1 MLARERS
8 IRPALVL
15 LSVLTVLCALASAPV
30 QAAGNEVELL
40 SGVGY
45 TSKEANGP
53 SLLLGAE
60 LTAYERQGSLFTG
73 INEARVGL
81 HASDEIAVD
90 GSPGTLTLG
99 LEGEWIRTQGPTSLI
114 FFGKVLTRH
123 RGDEAAR
130 TLSLGGG
137 GAAGRVSGQVRVDY
151 VESSLSTFPWF
162 QRDLDVVV
170 AEEPFYRISAGVSAA
185 VLPDYGLKWSQDL
198 RWRRGVDSSVS
209 RLGLTTGPEML
220 LGPGNLAVQGGLLF
234 APQGIKPLAQVRY
247 LIRPNVAGFEF
258 ELTAATHSL
267 DKDGPVLY
275 GWFGVDGEDLGI
287 GAALRLEEG
296 SQGGVAPAVYFS
308 LHPKF

>member
-1 MLARERS
+1 MLARKNPVRT
-8 IRPALVL
+8 ALKL
-15 LSVLTVLCALASAPV
+15 CVLTLFCAWAAASLQV
-30 QAAGNEVELL
+30 AANEVELL

-73 INEARVGL
+73 IRETRVGL

-90 GSPGTLTLG
+90 GSPGTFTLG
-99 LEGEWIRTQGPTSLI
+99 LEGEWVRRQGPTSLV

-137 GAAGRVSGQVRVDY
+137 GAAGRVSGEVRLDY
-151 VESSLSTFPWF
+151 VERSLTTFPWF

-170 AEEPFYRISAGVSAA
+170 AEVPFYRISAGVSAA
-185 VLPDYGLKWSQDL
+185 VLPDYGLKWSQDM
-198 RWRRGVDSSVS
+198 RWRREIDSSVS
-209 RLGLTTGPEML
+209 RLGLTTGPEVL
-220 LGPGNLAVQGGLLF
+220 LGPGNLAVQGGFLF

-247 LIRPNVAGFEF
+247 LVRPNVTGFEF

-267 DKDGPVLY
+267 DSDGPVLF
-275 GWFGVDGEDLGI
+275 GWFGLDGEDLGI

-296 SQGGVAPAVYFS
+296 HQGGVAPAIYFS